1 MAPPHPGWRGS
12 DDRESRDDSIE
23 EEVSLAT
30 FDPRHMSRTILE
42 GRDRAPARAMLRAVG
57 FTDED
62 LSRPLVGVAH
72 SWTEYGPC
80 NYHLRDL
87 AARVKE
93 GIRAAGGT
101 PIEINTVSISDGIT
115 MGTEAMK
122 ASLIS
127 REVIADSIELV
138 ARGEGLDALV
148 VIVGCDK
155 TIPAGAMA
163 LLRLNLPGLALY
175 GGSILPGHWRDRD
188 LTIMEVFE
196 AVGAHAAGKIDDEEL
211 RQIECHACPG
221 AGACGGQYTANTMA
235 MALEFLGLA
244 PMGSGSV
251 PAVDPRKVEVA
262 KRCGQQVMDLL
273 RQGIRPRDIVTRTA
287 LENAIAG
294 VAASGGST
302 NAVLHL
308 LAIAHEAGIDLS
320 IEDFDPINQRTPIL
334 ADLRPGGRFV
344 AVDLDRAGGIPL
356 LAQRMLEGGLL
367 DGSPRTVS
375 GRTIAEEAAQAVETP
390 GQQVVRPL
398 SSPLKPVGGLA
409 ILKGNLAP
417 DGCVLKLA
425 GHDRT
430 YHRGPA
436 RVFDREEEAMAA
448 VTGGKIRPNDV
459 LIIRY
464 EGPRGGPGMR
474 EMLGVTGAI
483 VGAGLS
489 DHVALITDGRFS
501 GATHGF
507 MVAHVAPEA
516 ARGGPIAAVQEGDTI
531 VIDAAK
537 RRLDVELPEEEIRR
551 RLARWQ
557 PPRPRY
563 TSGVFAK
570 YAALVSSASRGA
582 VTQPPRE

>member
-1 MAPPHPGWRGS
+1 MTG
-12 DDRESRDDSIE
+12 
-23 EEVSLAT
+23 
-30 FDPRHMSRTILE
+30 FDPRHQSRTIIE
-42 GRDRAPARAMLRAVG
+42 GRDRAPARAMLKAAG

-62 LSRPLVGVAH
+62 LARPLVGVAH

-87 AARVKE
+87 AVHIKE

-127 REVIADSIELV
+127 REVITDSIELV

-148 VIVGCDK
+148 VLVGCDK

-175 GGSILPGHWRDRD
+175 GGSIMPGRWCGRD

-211 RQIECHACPG
+211 RQIENHACPG

-251 PAVDPRKVEVA
+251 PAVDPRKPEVA
-262 KRCGQQVMDLL
+262 RRCGALVMDLL
-273 RQGIRPRDIVTRTA
+273 RQGICPRDIVTRGS
-287 LENAIAG
+287 LENSMAG

-320 IEDFDPINQRTPIL
+320 IDDFDPVNARTPIL
-334 ADLRPGGRFV
+334 VDLRPGGRYV

-356 LAQRMLEGGLL
+356 VAQRMLEGKLL
-367 DGSPRTVS
+367 DGSQKTVT
-375 GRTIAEEAAQAVETP
+375 GKTIAEEAATAVETP
-390 GQQVVRPL
+390 GQKVVRPL
-398 SSPLKPVGGLA
+398 AEPLKPVGGLA

-417 DGCVLKLA
+417 EGCVLKLA

-436 RVFDREEEAMAA
+436 RVFDREEDAMAA
-448 VTGGKIRPNDV
+448 VTGGKIQAGDV

-489 DHVALITDGRFS
+489 ESVALITDGRFS
-501 GATHGF
+501 GATHGL
-507 MVAHVAPEA
+507 MAAHVAPEA
-516 ARGGPIAAVQEGDTI
+516 ARGGPIAAVREGDTV

-537 RRLDVELPEEEIRR
+537 RRLDVELSDEEIRA
-551 RLARWQ
+551 RLAAWK
-557 PPRPRY
+557 PPKPRY
-563 TSGVFAK
+563 SSGVFAK

-582 VTQPPRE
+582 VTIAPEG